1 MYIKQFKLQRF
12 NINYLQF
19 ILLYTMF
26 GTWVYHSDITWIKTL
41 KYIHAVH
48 FNLNRYNCTGRNARQ
63 NKKEASLVYETV
75 VFKSNWLNICFHLI
89 FVERRKIR
97 SILVINKCIFN
108 VFVCTCITSNR
119 TVYNGS
125 RQTSVHF
132 FFCTT
137 LEMRKIL
144 LLPIYE
150 RYYIDP
156 IQNNDFLLQIA
167 NSNE

>member
-1 MYIKQFKLQRF
+1 MYIKRFKLQRF

-48 FNLNRYNCTGRNARQ
+48 FNLNRYNCTGRNTRQ
-63 NKKEASLVYETV
+63 NKKTASLVYETV

-108 VFVCTCITSNR
+108 VCVCTCITINR

-132 FFCTT
+132 FSHDTRNEENVIVSYLWT
-137 LEMRKIL
+137 LLYRPHKK
-144 LLPIYE
+144 
-150 RYYIDP
+150 
-156 IQNNDFLLQIA
+156 
-167 NSNE
+167 